1 MPPKRRLL
9 AYATAGLCVLM
20 FGYISD
26 RAVELAGANIHDA
39 GFTQLAVMEDV
50 QVVPFAPQ
58 GLAVSVDITNNRSDD
73 LSYTWT
79 ATYYPDIYMPSGAE
93 VVGTGTIFVAAG
105 KSAGV
110 RIPATDKAGWVRFT
124 VEGLPHTLQWRV
136 GK

>member
-1 MPPKRRLL
+1 
-9 AYATAGLCVLM
+9 M